1 MKFLRF
7 KKPYVDVFSM
17 DQMKSW
23 GIAIY
28 TKEKKDQQ
36 VLKDLLQLLRSQ
48 SPSKSVSFAY
58 IEAEGSLLPN
68 LSLWENLQI
77 VTGGTTWREFS
88 MSVSEEWRPL
98 VQLIR
103 NPDQLS
109 MNSLPW
115 EKFTISLLKG
125 LLVSNQSL
133 LIDMNEELLPPLM
146 IQNFKKI
153 FLKATDHRQIYL
165 ASAQTAVWLDC
176 AHSVVSRKSYEFIV
190 EKLDVERIKRHW
202 VA

>member
-1 MKFLRF
+1 
-7 KKPYVDVFSM
+7 M

-48 SPSKSVSFAY
+48 SASKSVSFAY

-88 MSVSEEWRPL
+88 MSVSDEWRPL

-176 AHSVVSRKSYEFIV
+176 ANSVVSRKSYEFIV
-190 EKLDVERIKRHW
+190 EKLDSERIKRHW

>member
-7 KKPYVDVFSM
+7 KKPYVDGLSM

-98 VQLIR
+98 VQLIK

-109 MNSLPW
+109 TNSLPW

-190 EKLDVERIKRHW
+190 EKLDADRIKRHW

>member
-1 MKFLRF
+1 
-7 KKPYVDVFSM
+7 M
-17 DQMKSW
+17 DQMKPW

-36 VLKDLLQLLRSQ
+36 VLKDLLQLLRSH

-58 IEAEGSLLPN
+58 VEAEGSLLPN

-77 VTGGTTWREFS
+77 ATGGTSWREFS
-88 MSVSEEWRPL
+88 QSVDEEWKPL
-98 VQLIR
+98 IQLIR
-103 NPDQLS
+103 NPDQLTLNS
-109 MNSLPW
+109 MPW

-125 LLVSNQSL
+125 LLVSNQNL

-153 FLKATDHRQIYL
+153 FLKATDSRQIFL

-176 AHSVVSRKSYEFIV
+176 AHCIVGRKGYEFV
-190 EKLDVERIKRHW
+190 TEKLDSDRIKRHW

>member
-1 MKFLRF
+1 
-7 KKPYVDVFSM
+7 M

-28 TKEKKDQQ
+28 TKERKDQQ

-48 SPSKSVSFAY
+48 SPSKSASFAY
-58 IEAEGSLLPN
+58 IQAEDSLLPT

-88 MSVSEEWRPL
+88 QSVDEEWKPL
-98 VQLIR
+98 INLIT
-103 NPDQLS
+103 NPDQLTQSS
-109 MNSLPW
+109 MPW

-125 LLVSNQSL
+125 LLASNQNL

-153 FLKATDHRQIYL
+153 FLKATDSRQIYL

-176 AHSVVSRKSYEFIV
+176 AHSIVSRKSFEFIV
-190 EKLDVERIKRHW
+190 EKLDIERIKLHW
-202 VA
+202 AA

>member
-1 MKFLRF
+1 
-7 KKPYVDVFSM
+7 M
-17 DQMKSW
+17 DQIKSW

-28 TKEKKDQQ
+28 KKDRKDQQ

-68 LSLWENLQI
+68 ISLWENLQI
-77 VTGGTTWREFS
+77 ATGGTSWREFS
-88 MSVSEEWRPL
+88 QHVSEEWKPL
-98 VQLIR
+98 LQLIR
-103 NPDQLS
+103 NPDQRTQDS
-109 MNSLPW
+109 MPW
-115 EKFTISLLKG
+115 EKFTVSLLKG
-125 LLVSNQSL
+125 LLVSNQNL

-153 FLKATDHRQIYL
+153 FLQATDQRKIIL
-165 ASAQTAVWLDC
+165 ASAQSAIWLDC
-176 AHSVVSRKSYEFIV
+176 AHSIVSRKSYEFIT
-190 EKLDVERIKRHW
+190 EELDSDGIKRHW